1 MSSGSPIFEN
11 NIPGMPSSGGS
22 SPSSGAVSAGSF
34 GGTNQYMNYPSMGGY
49 GYGVSLGS
57 PIYENS
63 LPGMT
68 SQPSSGSGGYVPP
81 TSTYGG
87 GYSGQVPPGVVPPS
101 GSPYPSPGQLPYNAN
116 LTGTAGAVGSST
128 TLPGNYYG
136 VPTVDP
142 LFTQGYAGYLS
153 GQLGTGISP
162 YNLSAYLPSTGGST
176 GAGQVSAP
184 LTPEL
189 QQLMQ
194 FFETGQGTGA
204 GMSSLSQLASTGD
217 PINQT
222 PAWQAM
228 VASENQNTA
237 EQANN
242 LKEQFGA
249 MGDINSTSSGQA
261 LGDYY
266 SQVALGQNSQLTQA
280 QTAAQQQAVQN
291 QMGASEF
298 LNTGSQQM
306 GQYLQGL
313 DQQSIQNLMQ
323 EYFMTTPQENP
334 LLAEEA
340 QFAGTYAP
348 VYGSKG
354 FGAGLEE
361 SLSSSLGTSLG
372 SISAMYDSGSNSG
385 SIGLGG

>member
-1 MSSGSPIFEN
+1 MATSMPFSPSNFTLSSDPL
-11 NIPGMPSSGGS
+11 SSGG
-22 SPSSGAVSAGSF
+22 GSF
-34 GGTNQYMNYPSMGGY
+34 NYGGGSNQYMNYPSMGGSSGYPMPSNNTLMY
-49 GYGVSLGS
+49 GGSLG
-57 PIYENS
+57 PAGVYGGYT
-63 LPGMT
+63 PPT
-68 SQPSSGSGGYVPP
+68 PSSGYTPP
-81 TSTYGG
+81 TSPYGG

-136 VPTVDP
+136 APTVDP

-194 FFETGQGTGA
+194 FFETGQGSSP

-298 LNTGSQQM
+298 LNTGSQQL

-334 LLAEEA
+334 LLAEES

-354 FGAGLEE
+354 FGAGMES
-361 SLSSSLGTSLG
+361 SLSSSLGNSIGAIYGDLG
-372 SISAMYDSGSNSG
+372 SAMTGTGD
-385 SIGLGG
+385 